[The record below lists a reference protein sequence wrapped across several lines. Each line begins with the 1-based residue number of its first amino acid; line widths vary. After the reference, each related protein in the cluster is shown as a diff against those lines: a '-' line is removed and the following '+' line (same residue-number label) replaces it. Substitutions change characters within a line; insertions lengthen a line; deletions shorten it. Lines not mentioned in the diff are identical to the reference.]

1 MKSSFIN
8 HNPLPCKT
16 HHIHT
21 LRHTLQRYTKRHIH
35 KHTHTNQQTIR
46 IETLILYTLRFNGCY
61 VAPILCNT
69 VKFTD
74 TYDIKRHQK
83 NIQTHTN
90 KQSIQKCIMYLFI
103 SIFVYVKTLIIMWLI
118 NLMLFDLLLSVRK
131 FPIDVQSL
139 PTTKKEN
146 PEILKSMSESNHSI
160 FN

>member
-8 HNPLPCKT
+8 YNPLPCKT

-83 NIQTHTN
+83 KHTDTHKQTKHTKMYYVFIYINICVCKNPHN
-90 KQSIQKCIMYLFI
+90 
-103 SIFVYVKTLIIMWLI
+103 YVA
-118 NLMLFDLLLSVRK
+118 D
-131 FPIDVQSL
+131 Q
-139 PTTKKEN
+139 
-146 PEILKSMSESNHSI
+146 
-160 FN
+160 FNVI